1 MSKLV
6 KSEETCI
13 EGTNCC
19 DAGQER
25 TTVQRLSPAQDYHA
39 ELSRAVKIGMT
50 QHPRSFPTKYMYD
63 EIGSELAEQV
73 TGLPQYN
80 VYRAEVEILKKYAQN
95 IVQLVVPDEL
105 VELGSGTSTKTRLII
120 EAMHTTGC
128 CRYAPLEIS
137 ETALRQA
144 ANTLT
149 TDYNWLQVHGQLGD
163 FDTDLPKLK
172 RNGRRLMT
180 FLGNTVG
187 NFKTKS
193 ERGEFLAK
201 LAATIIPGDALVL
214 GIDLMKDVKDIFAAY
229 SDTTGLRR
237 KLALHTLE
245 IMNHELK
252 ANFRE
257 NDFEPELIWNDDFKA
272 LERMLLAKQD
282 TKVSIC
288 ELELDV
294 EFAKGEGIH
303 LWSSTKFTREGIS
316 QELADVGLKVG
327 AWYTDSANQSAVLI
341 ALPDTE

>member
-1 MSKLV
+1 MLNL
-6 KSEETCI
+6 EDTCV

-19 DAGQER
+19 DASQER
-25 TTVQRLSPAQDYHA
+25 TTVHRLSSAQDYHV
-39 ELSRAVKIGMT
+39 ELSKAVKIGMT
-50 QHPRSFPTKYMYD
+50 QCPRSFPTKYMYD

-80 VYRAEVEILKKYAQN
+80 AYRAEIEILKMYAKD

-105 VELGSGTSTKTRLII
+105 VELGSGTSTKTRLLI
-120 EAMHTTGC
+120 EAMYTTGC

-137 ETALRQA
+137 EAALRQA

-149 TDYNWLQVHGQLGD
+149 ADYKWLQVNGQLGD

-172 RNGRRLMT
+172 RNGRRLIT

-201 LAATIIPGDALVL
+201 LAATITPGDTLLL

-229 SDTTGLRR
+229 SDTTGLRE

-245 IMNHELK
+245 IMNHKLK

-257 NDFEPELIWNDDFKA
+257 TDFEPKLIWNDDSKA
-272 LERMLLAKQD
+272 LERMLLAKQE
-282 TKVSIC
+282 TKVLIH

-303 LWSSTKFTREGIS
+303 LWSSTKFTRKGIS

-327 AWYTDSANQSAVLI
+327 AWYTDSANQSAILI
-341 ALPDTE
+341 ALPVTE